1 MKRRKTLES
10 EVSVMCNLSKGVE
23 QRGIE
28 KGIEKGIAKGITQGI
43 LTTIKKLMENMNWT
57 AQKAMEAAGV
67 PEEER
72 EKYLKELE
80 MK

>member
-1 MKRRKTLES
+1 MES

-23 QRGIE
+23 QR
-28 KGIEKGIAKGITQGI
+28 GIEKGIAKGITQGI

>member
-1 MKRRKTLES
+1 
-10 EVSVMCNLSKGVE
+10 
-23 QRGIE
+23 
-28 KGIEKGIAKGITQGI
+28 
-43 LTTIKKLMENMNWT
+43 MENMNWT

-67 PEEER
+67 PEEGR

>member
-1 MKRRKTLES
+1 
-10 EVSVMCNLSKGVE
+10 MCNLSKGVE

-67 PEEER
+67 P
-72 EKYLKELE
+72 
-80 MK
+80 